1 MTTPI
6 SQGLLL
12 MEVLIVSSFV
22 LHEKECSTD
31 AGLFDSRYA
40 DKFELASLLSMSVRT
55 VERNSY
61 RIKGRVKIGRSVRY
75 FLPDVHK
82 ALLSGKNLFE

>member
-1 MTTPI
+1 MITPI

-12 MEVLIVSSFV
+12 MEVHIVSSFV
-22 LHEKECSTD
+22 LHDNECSTD
-31 AGLFDSRYA
+31 AALFESRYA
-40 DKFELASLLSMSVRT
+40 DKFELASLLGMSVRT

-75 FLPDVHK
+75 YLPDVHK
-82 ALLSGKNLFE
+82 ALLSGKNLFD